1 MKNATPEVDE
11 YIANAAEF
19 ARPILTAIRRAFHKA
34 NPEVVETMKWRMPH
48 FEHRG
53 VLGSMAAFKNH
64 VNWGF
69 WKAPL
74 MADSEGILKPVG
86 ETGRAFGDKITDVS
100 QLPPEETFVRY
111 VREAMRL
118 NEEKVKVVR
127 KPKAPAPEIAMP
139 DELAKALA
147 KNAAARRTF
156 EAFPPS
162 HRREYIQ
169 WIAEAKQEA
178 TRQKRV
184 ATAIEWL
191 KEGKSRNWKYEK
203 K

>member
-1 MKNATPEVDE
+1 
-11 YIANAAEF
+11 
-19 ARPILTAIRRAFHKA
+19 
-34 NPEVVETMKWRMPH
+34 
-48 FEHRG
+48 
-53 VLGSMAAFKNH
+53 
-64 VNWGF
+64 
-69 WKAPL
+69 
-74 MADSEGILKPVG
+74 
-86 ETGRAFGDKITDVS
+86 
-100 QLPPEETFVRY
+100 
-111 VREAMRL
+111 
-118 NEEKVKVVR
+118 
-127 KPKAPAPEIAMP
+127 MP

-147 KNAAARRTF
+147 KTAAARRTF